1 MAYSDF
7 TLENVGPRLGLE
19 FMRKELFPGL
29 VPVVAPSWLVTN
41 LQRSRD
47 LALLNEKSR
56 SEFLIA
62 PILLA
67 ARELTTGELAIYSG
81 QRLNADPAR
90 GLDGECDFI
99 LAATQ
104 PIPILRAP
112 LVTIVEAK
120 KQDME
125 QGLGQCIPQMF
136 AARMFNEAQGRTT
149 QTLYGCVTTG
159 NDWQFLRIDGSNVTI
174 DTTLYYLGDVNMI
187 LAAILA
193 AVAEARITT

>member
-19 FMRKELFPGL
+19 FKRRELFPRL
-29 VPVVAPSWLVTN
+29 VPVTAPSWLLTS
-41 LQRSRD
+41 LQNSRD
-47 LALLNEKSR
+47 IAFNNEKSR

-67 ARELTTGELAIYSG
+67 ARQLHSENLAIYSG
-81 QRLNADPAR
+81 QRLTADAAM

-99 LAATQ
+99 LAATES
-104 PIPILRAP
+104 IPILRAP

-120 KQDME
+120 KQDMD
-125 QGLGQCIPQMF
+125 QGIGQCAPQML
-136 AARMFNEAQGRTT
+136 AARMFNEKQGRLT
-149 QTLYGCVTTG
+149 QTLFGCVTTG
-159 NDWQFLRIDGSNVTI
+159 NDWQFLRIDGSIVTI
-174 DTTLYYLGDVNMI
+174 DTTFYYLGDVNMI

-193 AVAEARITT
+193 AVAEARITI